1 MMPLRRLM
9 RSVRRRVPPWVL
21 VPVLAAGVLEA
32 LLHTWS
38 WTVPLPPPTT
48 GSGSGQPERDE
59 PFAAPGCREPDLSAP
74 RANAAF
80 VMLARNSER
89 RQARATVASIE
100 RQFNAWRG
108 YPVVFLNDEEWDP
121 DFVRELNATA
131 GGKAVFEVIPPEIWS
146 YPSWVD
152 PDAARRSI
160 KAQGETGLQH
170 AGQEGYHHM
179 CRFYSG

>member
-1 MMPLRRLM
+1 MLQLRRLV
-9 RSVRRRVPPWVL
+9 RSLRRRIPLWVL
-21 VPVLAAGVLEA
+21 LPILAASALEA
-32 LLHTWS
+32 LLHVWT
-38 WTVPLPPPTT
+38 WTVPLPP
-48 GSGSGQPERDE
+48 GELDE
-59 PFAAPGCREPDLSAP
+59 GFLAGPGCREPDPGAP

-121 DFVRELNATA
+121 AFVRELNRTA
-131 GGKAVFEVIPPEIWS
+131 AGKGVFEVIPQDVWSFPDWIDPE
-146 YPSWVD
+146 
-152 PDAARRSI
+152 AARRSI